1 MEKSIYRGLYIVFL
15 VIALLSSRV
24 QAALDIVITQGV
36 KGATPIAVVP
46 FEWRGAQNKA
56 PEDLANIISDDL
68 GRSGRFAPLAEQN
81 IPQIS
86 TEEQVEMRWSDW
98 RRVGIHNV
106 VIGKIVASTQGR
118 YEVEFRLFD
127 TLKQERITGLRDSVR
142 AEDLR
147 RTAHQISDIIYETLT
162 GERGAFDTQIAYIT
176 ETVITKEK
184 SLFSLNVA
192 DSDGYNAF
200 SVLESPHPIMSPAWA
215 PNARDLAYVS
225 FEKNRPRIFVQ
236 NLALGIRRQIAA
248 FKGINGAPAWSP
260 DGSRLA
266 LTLSKDG
273 NPEIYVLYLEK
284 EILKRLTN
292 DINIDTEPAWSPDGK
307 ELVFT
312 SNRGGRPQ
320 LYRVNA
326 NGGKP
331 RRLTF
336 EGKYNARAVFD
347 PGGKRIA
354 FVHAVKGKFRI
365 AVLELATGEIQV
377 LTKSQLDE
385 SPTFSPNG
393 QMILYAATDSGGTAL
408 AAVSVDGRVR
418 QRIAAE
424 KGRLRDPAWSPF
436 ASP

>member
-1 MEKSIYRGLYIVFL
+1 MILGVVADLLPFAKQSIPPIS
-15 VIALLSSRV
+15 A
-24 QAALDIVITQGV
+24 
-36 KGATPIAVVP
+36 KG
-46 FEWRGAQNKA
+46 R
-56 PEDLANIISDDL
+56 
-68 GRSGRFAPLAEQN
+68 
-81 IPQIS
+81 
-86 TEEQVEMRWSDW
+86 VEMRWSDW
-98 RRVGIHNV
+98 RRIGIHNV
-106 VIGKIVASTQGR
+106 VIGKIIASTQGR
-118 YEVEFRLFD
+118 YEIEFRLFD
-127 TLKQERITGLRDSVR
+127 TLKQERITGLKDSVR
-142 AEDLR
+142 VEDLR
-147 RTAHQISDIIYETLT
+147 RTAHQISDVIYETLT
-162 GERGAFDTQIAYIT
+162 GERGAFDTQIAYVT
-176 ETVITKEK
+176 ETIITKGK

-192 DSDGYNAF
+192 DSDGYNALP
-200 SVLESPHPIMSPAWA
+200 VLESPHPIMSPAWA

-236 NLALGIRRQIAA
+236 SLVRGVRRQVAA

-284 EILKRLTN
+284 EVLRRLTN
-292 DINIDTEPAWSPDGK
+292 DANIDTEPTWSPDGK
-307 ELVFT
+307 EIVFT
-312 SNRGGRPQ
+312 SDRGGKPQ
-320 LYRVNA
+320 LYRINA

-336 EGKYNARAVFD
+336 EGTYNARAVFD
-347 PGGKRIA
+347 PDGKRVA

-365 AVLELATGEIQV
+365 AVLELATGEVQV
-377 LTKSQLDE
+377 LTKSRLDE

-393 QMILYAATDSGGTAL
+393 QMILYAATDSGGTTL